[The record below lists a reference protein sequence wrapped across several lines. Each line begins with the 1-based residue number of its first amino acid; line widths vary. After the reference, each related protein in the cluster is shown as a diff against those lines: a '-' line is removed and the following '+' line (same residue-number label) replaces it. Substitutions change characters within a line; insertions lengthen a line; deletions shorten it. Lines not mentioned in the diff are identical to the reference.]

1 LTNSENLERLEI
13 LSSKKELK
21 PSAAVYPTPVALVT
35 CVDEKGKPNII
46 TLAAVGI
53 LCGNP
58 PQVGISIR
66 PSRYS
71 NKLIRKSREFVVNL
85 PTIAMVEETDYCGV
99 VSGRTKDKFAE
110 TGLTPIEATKVK
122 PPLIRQCPVNL
133 ECRVKDILSL
143 GSHDFFVGEVVC
155 MHADEEVLDSS
166 GKIDFKK
173 LNAITWNPI
182 SEEYYSLGKLLGTEA
197 FSKRR

>member
-1 LTNSENLERLEI
+1 MMP
-13 LSSKKELK
+13 SKRELK
-21 PSAAVYPTPVALVT
+21 PSAVVYPTPVALVT

-71 NKLIRKSREFVVNL
+71 NRLIRKSREFVVNL
-85 PTIAMVEETDYCGV
+85 PTVAIVEETDYCGV
-99 VSGRTKDKFAE
+99 VSGRSKDKFAE
-110 TGLTPIEATKVK
+110 TKLTPIEAKKVR
-122 PPLIRQCPVNL
+122 PPLIKQCPVNL

-143 GSHDFFVGEVVC
+143 GSHDLFIGEVVS
-155 MHADEEVLDSS
+155 MHADEEVLDASS
-166 GKIDFKK
+166 NIDFKK
-173 LNAITWNPI
+173 LCAITWNPI
-182 SEEYYSLGKLLGTEA
+182 SEEYYSLGESLGIEA
-197 FSKRR
+197 FSKRQ

>member
-1 LTNSENLERLEI
+1 LKA
-13 LSSKKELK
+13 LSSKRELK
-21 PSAAVYPTPVALVT
+21 ASAIVYPTPVVLVT
-35 CVDEKGKPNII
+35 SIDENGKANIC

-53 LCGNP
+53 LCGKP

-71 NKLIRKSREFVVNL
+71 NKLIRLCKEFVVNF
-85 PTIAMVEETDYCGV
+85 PTVAITRQTDYCGV

-110 TGLTPIEATKVK
+110 TKLTPIESAKVK
-122 PPLIRQCPVNL
+122 PPLIKECPVNL
-133 ECRVKDILSL
+133 ECRVKEVLSL
-143 GSHDFFVGEVVC
+143 GSHDLFVGEVVSV
-155 MHADEEVLDSS
+155 HADGKVLDSS

-182 SEEYYSLGKLLGTEA
+182 SEEYYSLGEPIATED
-197 FSKRR
+197 SS

>member
-1 LTNSENLERLEI
+1 VSP
-13 LSSKKELK
+13 KKELK
-21 PSAAVYPTPVALVT
+21 ASATVYPTPVALVT
-35 CVDEKGKPNII
+35 SVDENGKPNII

-71 NKLIRKSREFVVNL
+71 NLLIQKSREFVVNL
-85 PTIAMVEETDYCGV
+85 ATSTIIDEVDYCGT
-99 VSGRTKDKFAE
+99 VSGRNKDKFAE
-110 TGLTPIEATKVK
+110 TKLTPMKATKVK
-122 PPLIRQCPVNL
+122 SPLIKQCPINL
-133 ECRVKDILSL
+133 ECKVKDILSL
-143 GSHDFFVGEVVC
+143 GSHDFFIGEVVC
-155 MHADEEVLDSS
+155 MHANDDVLDSS

-182 SEEYYSLGKLLGTEA
+182 SEEYHALGKPVEA
-197 FSKRR
+197 EDLPEGQ